1 MFCGRFHP
9 VLKYG
14 CFMYLEHWELQ
25 KTPFGNVPTRNIFY
39 RSPQHEEAL
48 RRLLYVIE
56 HRKGVAMLTG
66 EVGCG
71 KTTIIKAL
79 SDYLDKEKY
88 QLQTLSNPAMQPI
101 DLIKAIVLKL
111 GGSAENGSK
120 TVLLDQMHQLLNQ
133 NAEKGISTVLAI
145 DEAHVISNSA
155 TLDELRMLLNIQSDD
170 EFLITLILLGQP
182 PLLKNISELQPLKE
196 RISIKYNLE
205 PLDIQNTLNYVI
217 HRLKCA
223 GATRG
228 IFSREAVE
236 ALYEYTGGLPLR
248 INNLC
253 DHCLLIGLMR
263 QVRIV
268 DSKVVQDAIEDL
280 GS

>member
-1 MFCGRFHP
+1 
-9 VLKYG
+9 
-14 CFMYLEHWELQ
+14 MYTEHWELQ
-25 KTPFGNVPTRNIFY
+25 KTPFGNVPTHNIFY

-71 KTTIIKAL
+71 KTTVIKAL
-79 SDYLDKEKY
+79 SDFLDKDKY
-88 QLQTLSNPAMQPI
+88 HLLTLSNPALQPI
-101 DLIKAIVLKL
+101 DLIKAIVMRL

-120 TVLLDQMHQLLNQ
+120 TVLLDQLHQLLNQ
-133 NAEKGISTVLAI
+133 NAEKGINTVLAI
-145 DEAHVISNSA
+145 DEAHVIGNSA

-182 PLLKNISELQPLKE
+182 PLSKNISELQPLNE

-205 PLDIQNTLNYVI
+205 PLDLHNTLNYVI

-223 GATRG
+223 GASRG

-236 ALYEYTGGLPLR
+236 ALYNYTGGIPLR

-253 DHCLLIGLMR
+253 DRCLLIGLMR
-263 QVRIV
+263 QARMV

>member
-1 MFCGRFHP
+1 
-9 VLKYG
+9 
-14 CFMYLEHWELQ
+14 MYLEHWDLQ

-71 KTTIIKAL
+71 KTTVMKAL
-79 SDYLDKEKY
+79 SDYLDKDKY
-88 QLQTLSNPAMQPI
+88 RLETLSNPALQPV
-101 DLIKAIVLKL
+101 DLLKAIVLKL
-111 GGSAENGSK
+111 GGSSENGSK
-120 TVLLDQMHQLLNQ
+120 TVLLDQMHRLLNR
-133 NAEKGISTVLAI
+133 NAEHGISTVLAI
-145 DEAHVISNSA
+145 DEAHVIGDSA

-205 PLDIQNTLNYVI
+205 PLDIQNTLNYVV

-223 GATRG
+223 GASRG

-236 ALYEYTGGLPLR
+236 ALYKYTGGIPLR

-253 DHCLLIGLMR
+253 DRSLLIGLMR
-263 QVRIV
+263 KARIV

>member
-1 MFCGRFHP
+1 
-9 VLKYG
+9 
-14 CFMYLEHWELQ
+14 MYLEHWELQ

-56 HRKGVAMLTG
+56 YRKGVAMLTG

-71 KTTIIKAL
+71 KTTVIKAL

-88 QLQTLSNPAMQPI
+88 QLQTLSNPALEPI

-111 GGSAENGSK
+111 GGRAENGSK
-120 TVLLDQMHQLLNQ
+120 TVLLDQLHQLLNQ
-133 NAEKGISTVLAI
+133 NTEKGISTVLAI
-145 DEAHVISNSA
+145 DEAHVIGNSA
-155 TLDELRMLLNIQSDD
+155 TFDELRMLLNIQTDD

-182 PLLKNISELQPLKE
+182 PLLKSISELQPLKE

-205 PLDIQNTLNYVI
+205 PLDIQNTLNYVV

-228 IFSREAVE
+228 VFSRQAVE
-236 ALYEYTGGLPLR
+236 ALYEYTGGFPLR

-253 DHCLLIGLMR
+253 DRCLLIGLMR
-263 QVRIV
+263 QARIV

-280 GS
+280 GSWNS